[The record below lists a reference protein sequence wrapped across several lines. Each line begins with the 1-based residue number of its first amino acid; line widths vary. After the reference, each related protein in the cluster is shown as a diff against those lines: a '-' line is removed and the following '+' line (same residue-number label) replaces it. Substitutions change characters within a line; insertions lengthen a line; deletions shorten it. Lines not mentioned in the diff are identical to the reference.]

1 MHVQVYVAPIE
12 QPMQPFFDAVP
23 HGSSGT
29 ALAGH
34 AGHEPPP
41 QSQS

>member
-1 MHVQVYVAPIE
+1 
-12 QPMQPFFDAVP
+12 MQPFFDAAS

-34 AGHEPPP
+34 AGQELPP